1 MKKSPLSL
9 SLLVLSAVLY
19 SHTAQAELPRDYQE
33 FKARYQQQART
44 PEGALK
50 LYFEAVFCY
59 INETTRS
66 EGAKML
72 RYAMHVDRPLEQ
84 ARSYTTF
91 IERMRDPD
99 ENHVFRSFAVG
110 TSPQNSYQMSP
121 DNFEL
126 MITRSTPEPDYL
138 KLYLQSSGADSPRG
152 IWMKEYDG
160 LWYTINNAGTYSQV
174 REPQSRTKRRKNAH
188 DADFDTPPAAGG
200 NR

>member
-1 MKKSPLSL
+1 MKKNALSL
-9 SLLVLSAVLY
+9 SALALATALY
-19 SHTAQAELPRDYQE
+19 GHTAQAELPRDFQE
-33 FKARYQQQART
+33 FKARYQQESRV

-50 LYFEAVFCY
+50 LYFEAVFFY
-59 INETTRS
+59 IDEATRS

-72 RYAMHVDRPLEQ
+72 RYAMHLDRPLEQ
-84 ARSYTTF
+84 VGSYATF
-91 IERMRDPD
+91 VSRMQDPD

-174 REPQSRTKRRKNAH
+174 REPQSRTKRRKTAH